1 MADEEESK
9 EVDER
14 LAELDEEARRNA
26 ALVGQLVSFETKSA
40 K

>member
-1 MADEEESK
+1 MAEQDQK

-14 LAELDEEARRNA
+14 LAELDEETRRQA
-26 ALVGQLVSFETKSA
+26 ALVGQLVSFETKTA